1 LAGPGEPPP
10 PSVRAVGPPPE
21 PSTNVLV
28 IRAPIDPG
36 DASSLYEHAL
46 LLLEDSDADPVIF
59 DVGEL
64 NDPDAATVDALARL
78 QLTARRM
85 GRRIRLLN
93 ACGELRD
100 LLTLMGLAEV
110 VPCGA
115 SGVEPGGQIEQGE
128 QGVGIEEEGDPADP
142 CP

>member
-1 LAGPGEPPP
+1 LAGPEEPPP
-10 PSVRAVGPPPE
+10 PSVRAVGPPLE
-21 PSTNVLV
+21 PRSNVLV
-28 IRAPIDPG
+28 IRAPIDPS
-36 DASSLYEHAL
+36 DVSSLFQRAL
-46 LLLEDSDADPVIF
+46 LLLEDSDADPVVF

-78 QLTARRM
+78 QLAARRM

-100 LLTLMGLAEV
+100 LLMLMGLAEV

-115 SGVEPGGQIEQGE
+115 SGVEPGRQAEQREQGL
-128 QGVGIEEEGDPADP
+128 GIEEEGDPADP
-142 CP
+142 SP